1 MVKCRLPD
9 RKWKSNQ
16 LLLGTGRKAGAV
28 LKALVSREG
37 CSEEVAGK
45 DTGHDTGNDAGRGD
59 SLAVGVAG
67 EAASRGCES
76 CGCAKNKG

>member
-9 RKWKSNQ
+9 GKWKSNQ

-28 LKALVSREG
+28 LKALVSHEG

-45 DTGHDTGNDAGRGD
+45 DTGNDAGRGD

-76 CGCAKNKG
+76 CGCEKNKV